1 MKSFKK
7 TWFLVAVI
15 SIMILGIVL
24 SGCGGAKTETSGT
37 EDTSK
42 NNTAESQPAS
52 QTSAPENRELILS
65 TTTST
70 QDSGLLDVLIPLFEK
85 KTGYQVKP
93 IAVGTG
99 QALAMGEKGDADVML
114 VHAPK
119 SEMELV
125 DKGAAINRQ
134 LVMHNDFIIVG
145 PASDPAGIK
154 NAKDSVEAFRA
165 IAEKQAVFISR
176 GDDSGTNKKELEIW
190 KKAGLEKP
198 EGKWYQ
204 STGQGMGATL
214 DVASEKAAYTLAD
227 RATYL
232 AKKDKLQLEILKE
245 GDPSL
250 LNIYHVMQT
259 NPEYVRKNNP
269 NAARMINV
277 EGAKAFV
284 DFMVDPETQKVIGEF
299 GKDRFGQPLFFPDAG
314 KDESALGK

>member
-7 TWFLVAVI
+7 PWLILIVMC
-15 SIMILGIVL
+15 IMMLSLIL
-24 SGCGGAKTETSGT
+24 SGCGGKTATT
-37 EDTSK
+37 KEDEPK
-42 NNTAESQPAS
+42 NSAEQSQQPSS
-52 QTSAPENRELILS
+52 QTPTPENRELILS

-70 QDSGLLDVLIPLFEK
+70 QDSGLLDVLIPMFEK

-114 VHAPK
+114 VHAPQA
-119 SEMELV
+119 ELELV
-125 DKGAAINRQ
+125 KKGAAMNRQ
-134 LVMHNDFIIVG
+134 LVMHNDFVIVG
-145 PASDPAGIK
+145 PSNDPAGIK

-165 IAEKQAVFISR
+165 IAEKQALFVSR

-190 KKAGLEKP
+190 KKAGIEKP

-214 DVASEKAAYTLAD
+214 DVASEKAAYTLTD
-227 RATYL
+227 RGTYL

-259 NPEYVRKNNP
+259 NPDYVKKNNP
-269 NAARMINV
+269 NAARMING

-284 DFMVDPETQKVIGEF
+284 DFMVDEKTQKIIGEF

-314 KDESALGK
+314 KDESTLGK